1 MQYLNN
7 PQYLSTQETANP
19 FLVIYSFYQEFHLPQ
34 VRKLISSWMES
45 ANSNKAWKSKSSVNL
60 VYFHEKILP
69 LIEAT
74 WLIKQIDTQG
84 RLSILYPDLNKE
96 RGKDLELDHYCK
108 PSYQPNAWD
117 YFPRSLSRKQ
127 YRNPY
132 KVFTK
137 LFKYAT
143 LSEWKKKLNDALHY
157 ALETWEDGKAD
168 CLNDAITVKKHLDKV
183 ADACHLIAVREDE
196 WLRAEAIGTIRKTIE
211 E

>member
-19 FLVIYSFYQEFHLPQ
+19 FLVIYSFYKEFHLPQ
-34 VRKLISSWMES
+34 VRKLISSWME
-45 ANSNKAWKSKSSVNL
+45 AVNSHKAWKSKSSVNL
-60 VYFHEKILP
+60 VYFYEKVIQ

-74 WLIKQIDTQG
+74 WLIKQMDTEG
-84 RLSILYPDLNKE
+84 RLSVLLPDLNNK
-96 RGKDLELDHYCK
+96 RANDLGLDLYCK
-108 PSYQPNAWD
+108 PAYQPNAWD

-137 LFKYAT
+137 FFKYST

-157 ALETWEDGKAD
+157 SLDACEKGKAD
-168 CLNDAITVKKHLDKV
+168 GLIDTVKIKKHLDKV

-196 WLRAEAIGTIRKTIE
+196 WLKADAISVIRKTIE
-211 E
+211 